1 MAKAIV
7 AIVVMIVVADVL
19 VVLRLR
25 SRRGRTQWDR
35 AARHVH
41 PPSDTGPVR
50 SVHVTS
56 GVQPEEHTPP
66 SRPRLH
72 VDPTHVFGEPE
83 PAPVPTAP
91 RTRDV
96 QRALNLAGRRSH
108 RARWPRH
115 HPRRRRRIAVV
126 TVVAALVV
134 IVTLV
139 VAGH

>member
-7 AIVVMIVVADVL
+7 AL
-19 VVLRLR
+19 VVIFVVSDALFIVRFR

-66 SRPRLH
+66 SPPRLH

-83 PAPVPTAP
+83 PAPSPAAP
-91 RTRDV
+91 HTRDV

-115 HPRRRRRIAVV
+115 HPRRRRRITIV

-134 IVTLV
+134 IATLIIT
-139 VAGH
+139 GH

>member
-7 AIVVMIVVADVL
+7 ALVVMIVVADAL

-25 SRRGRTQWDR
+25 SRRGRTLWDR
-35 AARHVH
+35 AARQVH
-41 PPSDTGPVR
+41 PPSDTGPVH

-66 SRPRLH
+66 SRPQLH

-83 PAPVPTAP
+83 PAPSLAAP

-115 HPRRRRRIAVV
+115 HPRRRRIVVV